1 MKSIILYCLLAS
13 IKCFGTTP
21 IEDKINFIC
30 SQISTKP
37 NFKYEDYFSKT
48 FVNKVKIED
57 LISIFSNIYNDSGSC
72 TEATLIT
79 PSKFI
84 LKTQLADQ
92 RFIITLDEK
101 NLINGLQYL
110 GRSEPSVKIS
120 DKQSILNEF
129 NKLGGI
135 SSLIIKDF
143 SKSSPLLEINSN
155 ARIALGSEFK
165 LYILHYLN
173 QQILNSKLNWS
184 DKLKIQEEI
193 KSLPSGILQNYPD
206 GTELT
211 LNQIASL
218 MIAIS
223 DNTATDHLINFLSKE
238 NIESSMIGFNSYL
251 DENTPLLSTMDM
263 FRFRTLDSTQVNKY
277 MNLPVKQ
284 KRIYL
289 ESLKHELSRNDVA
302 TKLAN
307 WDQPKDIQKVEWFA
321 NVNDIC
327 SVVQD
332 IQTQA
337 VSNSAILDILSNN
350 VPFVWIEDNP
360 SFEYIGYKGG
370 SEPGVLTMTFL
381 VKTKSHKWG
390 CISMG
395 INNDKQ
401 SLNENQIADLF
412 HAILNYAGR
421 LLNN

>member
-1 MKSIILYCLLAS
+1 MKSILLCCLLAS
-13 IKCFGTTP
+13 IKCFGATP

-48 FVNKVKIED
+48 FINKVKFED

-120 DKQSILNEF
+120 DKQSIFNEF

-211 LNQIASL
+211 LYQIASL

-223 DNTATDHLINFLSKE
+223 DNTATDHLINFLIKE
-238 NIESSMIGFNSYL
+238 SIESSMIGFNSYV
-251 DENTPLLSTMDM
+251 DENTPLLSTMDL
-263 FRFRTLDSTQVNKY
+263 FRIRTLDSTLVNKY
-277 MNLPVKQ
+277 MNLPAEQ

-289 ESLKHELSRNDVA
+289 ESLKHELSRNDIA